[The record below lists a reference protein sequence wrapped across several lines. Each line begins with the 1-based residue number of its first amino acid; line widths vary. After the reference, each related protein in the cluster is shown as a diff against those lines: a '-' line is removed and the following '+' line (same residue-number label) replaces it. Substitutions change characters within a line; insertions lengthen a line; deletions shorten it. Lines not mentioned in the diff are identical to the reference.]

1 MAASIHQISASR
13 GGVPKRPLPQAE
25 VNDRGITVDDQ
36 RDKMHHGSPDQALC
50 LYALELIEELQESGH
65 PIFPGSTGEN
75 ITTQGLD
82 WRKVLPGAFLK
93 LGDDVVIEIT
103 DFANPCMTITQ
114 SFADGDFNRINRAV
128 APANSRVY
136 ARIIGGGLISPGD
149 TIELVDEETADR
161 VARAKIKTFR
171 WPQDF

>member
-25 VNDRGITVDDQ
+25 VNDRGITVDQQ

-50 LYALELIEELQESGH
+50 LFALELIEELQEAGH

-75 ITTQGLD
+75 ITTSGLD
-82 WRKVLPGAFLK
+82 WKKVRPGAFLR
-93 LGDDVVIEIT
+93 LGSDVVIEIT
-103 DFANPCMTITQ
+103 DYATPCMTITG
-114 SFADGDFNRINRAV
+114 SFADGDFNRINHLSDGA
-128 APANSRVY
+128 SRVY
-136 ARIIGGGLISPGD
+136 ARILGGGLISPGD
-149 TIELVDEETADR
+149 RIELVDEETADR
-161 VARAKIKTFR
+161 ATRAKIKTFR